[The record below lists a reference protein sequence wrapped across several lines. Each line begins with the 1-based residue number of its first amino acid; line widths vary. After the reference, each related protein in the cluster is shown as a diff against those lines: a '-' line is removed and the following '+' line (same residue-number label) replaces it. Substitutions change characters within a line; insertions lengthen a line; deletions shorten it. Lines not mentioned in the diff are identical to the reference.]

1 MTALRAGNGGT
12 HGSRPTG
19 CGGHPGRAEASAH
32 TRQNRSRAKRD
43 VEDAVPYDGG
53 HEPRKTGRRGRR
65 ALRIDAGRRGRQ
77 NSEIFSSPCP
87 LRRGCGVYIVMA
99 QGGRLCYDECSKL
112 RGGGRLTVC
121 ITALESA
128 EERRLFED
136 VYRACCGR
144 MLALARRRLSAQA
157 DAEDAVQQ
165 SFLALAEHFSR
176 LAKLPKTQLEAYL
189 VVTVERKCIDIL
201 RQQARRDGAPFD
213 ETAALVTPPPCGE
226 PVADAM
232 GRLSPRYR
240 EALLLRYGCGYS
252 ARETAALMDMSYG
265 AGQKLQQRAK
275 AALRQ
280 ELEKE
285 GVTV

>member
-1 MTALRAGNGGT
+1 MT
-12 HGSRPTG
+12 
-19 CGGHPGRAEASAH
+19 
-32 TRQNRSRAKRD
+32 
-43 VEDAVPYDGG
+43 
-53 HEPRKTGRRGRR
+53 
-65 ALRIDAGRRGRQ
+65 
-77 NSEIFSSPCP
+77 
-87 LRRGCGVYIVMA
+87 
-99 QGGRLCYDECSKL
+99 QGGRLCYDECNKL

-121 ITALESA
+121 MTALESA

-144 MLALARRRLSAQA
+144 MLALA
-157 DAEDAVQQ
+157 
-165 SFLALAEHFSR
+165 EHFSR
-176 LAKLPKTQLEAYL
+176 LAKLPETQLEAYL

-285 GVTV
+285 GLTV

>member
-1 MTALRAGNGGT
+1 M
-12 HGSRPTG
+12 
-19 CGGHPGRAEASAH
+19 
-32 TRQNRSRAKRD
+32 
-43 VEDAVPYDGG
+43 
-53 HEPRKTGRRGRR
+53 
-65 ALRIDAGRRGRQ
+65 
-77 NSEIFSSPCP
+77 
-87 LRRGCGVYIVMA
+87 
-99 QGGRLCYDECSKL
+99 
-112 RGGGRLTVC
+112 TVC
-121 ITALESA
+121 MTALESA
-128 EERRLFED
+128 EERGLFED

-165 SFLALAEHFSR
+165 SFLALAERFSR
-176 LAKLPKTQLEAYL
+176 LAKLPETQLEAYL

-285 GVTV
+285 GLTV

>member
-1 MTALRAGNGGT
+1 MLLYTQTIEDPRQ
-12 HGSRPTG
+12 
-19 CGGHPGRAEASAH
+19 
-32 TRQNRSRAKRD
+32 TRQF
-43 VEDAVPYDGG
+43 EDIYTAC
-53 HEPRKTGRRGRR
+53 RGR
-65 ALRIDAGRRGRQ
+65 L
-77 NSEIFSSPCP
+77 
-87 LRRGCGVYIVMA
+87 
-99 QGGRLCYDECSKL
+99 
-112 RGGGRLTVC
+112 
-121 ITALESA
+121 
-128 EERRLFED
+128 
-136 VYRACCGR
+136 
-144 MLALARRRLSAQA
+144 LALARRKLCGGAE
-157 DAEDAVQQ
+157 AEDAVHQA
-165 SFLALAEHFSR
+165 FLALAERFSR
-176 LAKLPKTQLEAYL
+176 LAKLPETQLEAYL

-285 GVTV
+285 GLTV

>member
-1 MTALRAGNGGT
+1 M
-12 HGSRPTG
+12 
-19 CGGHPGRAEASAH
+19 
-32 TRQNRSRAKRD
+32 
-43 VEDAVPYDGG
+43 
-53 HEPRKTGRRGRR
+53 
-65 ALRIDAGRRGRQ
+65 
-77 NSEIFSSPCP
+77 
-87 LRRGCGVYIVMA
+87 
-99 QGGRLCYDECSKL
+99 
-112 RGGGRLTVC
+112 
-121 ITALESA
+121 
-128 EERRLFED
+128 
-136 VYRACCGR
+136 
-144 MLALARRRLSAQA
+144 
-157 DAEDAVQQ
+157 
-165 SFLALAEHFSR
+165 
-176 LAKLPKTQLEAYL
+176 
-189 VVTVERKCIDIL
+189 ERKCIDIL

-232 GRLSPRYR
+232 GRLNPRYR